1 MPEPPPF
8 WCGRSCRRTSMAA
21 HWSSRVLCWRWSSIG
36 VGRCERSAARSSFT
50 SAASALAPGVVAG
63 SRRARPLACPGSSC
77 TAYVVRSPA
86 NLVGSGVPERVAM
99 NATGH
104 KTRSALDRYNVVS
117 TSDLSDAAG
126 RLADYL
132 DDLRTTWN

>member
-1 MPEPPPF
+1 
-8 WCGRSCRRTSMAA
+8 
-21 HWSSRVLCWRWSSIG
+21 
-36 VGRCERSAARSSFT
+36 
-50 SAASALAPGVVAG
+50 
-63 SRRARPLACPGSSC
+63 
-77 TAYVVRSPA
+77 
-86 NLVGSGVPERVAM
+86 M

-104 KTRSALDRYNVVS
+104 KTRRALDRYNVVS

>member
-1 MPEPPPF
+1 MWLELSKNKH
-8 WCGRSCRRTSMAA
+8 GRTLVFS
-21 HWSSRVLCWRWSSIG
+21 
-36 VGRCERSAARSSFT
+36 
-50 SAASALAPGVVAG
+50 
-63 SRRARPLACPGSSC
+63 RPLLAVVIDRRWQVRALGCPFVFHIGGKRAGTWRRRWVAACKAAGVPGKLLHDLC
-77 TAYVVRSPA
+77 RTVAR